1 MLCSLLAQA
10 GDGLVVAG
18 ADIILLPSS
27 RWDGDIEW
35 KAWTWVYNS
44 GVNYG
49 DGNTD
54 NLNYNE
60 ICGTPFADTEGREW
74 FEPGF
79 DMGPK
84 FDEYGDPA
92 DVNFDV
98 TDEDGM
104 PLPIYWEEQTAP
116 FSSDDNY
123 NGRPSYRWT
132 TNSIMADIYARRTF
146 TTDRLL
152 SGPVYLA
159 CGHDDAPCEY
169 YINGELVFQR
179 TGEETDANGNIKNGW
194 NNDEFVQLT
203 DEQKA
208 LIKTNGEE
216 NIIAFHVHQN
226 WGGAFADCGLYT
238 KVEGGLEM
246 GYVQPWEGKV
256 IFNNYGGYGSDHNVW
271 SPLYEAQEGDEYT
284 VSLVGSS
291 DGFMEEVLQFKTP
304 IKIEADHDY
313 IFQVRLLTDKTI
325 NNAIIQ
331 LSDNNNEDIEL
342 AYEEAVIVPPYE
354 GEEDYEGTLVEL
366 EFNGS
371 DPGEDINN
379 LNIIFDFGGGEDSTT
394 VVIKDMSLKDVSVEL
409 EEEKEL
415 WIGTQYFNYTNMTK
429 TVLNT
434 RYLYWDETLNDGAGD
449 YREAVTDEEKEL
461 SDVEEEEEILP
472 FIPEIKGR
480 VETKAWTQ
488 ADFDDSMWD
497 DQMMPVGNEGYMSE
511 VQTIWPGGENTNY
524 WIRRNFDMRD
534 INPLLEY
541 QLNVCHDD
549 NYETYVNGHLLQKY
563 EGWTDG
569 KNPKQVHIP
578 ARYLNVGK
586 NVIATYIQ
594 QNWGGKFYDCGINV
608 TEINYEDCL
617 KQFMDAIAYA
627 QSDTLLTNA
636 MKEDV
641 QAIIDEAMAFYEE
654 NKNDAAELRS
664 YARDSIRP
672 KVNPIFAYSADVKA
686 LLDTYKICRDMEDQT
701 YMGTALED
709 ALAALDTCATA
720 AQLAPYLTALRDARK
735 ATAFER
741 HTEKFVGITP
751 EIVSLYGDEVGDPL
765 SAKYYIY
772 NVGAKNFLGGGEA
785 WGAHD
790 VLEYASNPMLLI
802 QATKEVYDEDGYYVD
817 DEEIE
822 GGVYIETFR
831 PNGAYG
837 EMDFLGW
844 NGFVDVSRGNN
855 VWQIIPVEGKP
866 NVFNIAQ
873 YGNDFPDETI
883 INGDGRENVISGG
896 KRYLGLRSGDNAYA
910 PSYYIVDTDCKTPEL
925 ETNQWMFITREEMLS
940 FVATAS
946 EDTPA
951 DLTFLIDNPG
961 YDQRLSIDAWIFSGG
976 SVLGRGD
983 NRPNF
988 VLESYNS
995 GEFSNVQDIWPDEY
1009 DEALPAGTYM
1019 LTVQGYYRDG
1029 IEQTH
1034 LQNVAEGKPYQQLAM
1049 VFAGADEGDYTN
1061 NESIPLMPIHIE
1073 ANKVPGIGYSYAGMQ
1088 VPGTY
1093 SGQPMDAVDQA
1104 AREYFPLGLYT
1115 NKLVFTISEDD
1126 PGHVSIG
1133 VYKEYNENRLNG
1145 DWIVMDNWRLYYY
1158 GADEIDPDAIQ
1169 EIASDEIN
1177 KTNGQSKG
1185 IYNMLGQRLSKAQRG
1200 VNIIGGKKIAVK

>member
-1 MLCSLLAQA
+1 MLCSLFAQA
-10 GDGLVVAG
+10 GDGLTNVG
-18 ADIILLPSS
+18 ANIILLPSS

-44 GVNYG
+44 GTNYG
-49 DGNTD
+49 DGNTE
-54 NLNYNE
+54 NANYNQTF
-60 ICGTPFADTEGREW
+60 GPPAADTEGREW

-84 FDEYGDPA
+84 FDEWGDPDDLNY
-92 DVNFDV
+92 DVY
-98 TDEDGM
+98 DEDGN
-104 PLPIYWEEQTAP
+104 PIPIYWEEHTAP
-116 FSSDDNY
+116 FSSDANY
-123 NGRPSYRWT
+123 NGRPSYQWT
-132 TNSIMADIYARRTF
+132 TGGIMADIFARRTF

-179 TGEETDANGNIKNGW
+179 TGWETNDEGNILNGW
-194 NNDEFVQLT
+194 NNDEFIQLT

-216 NIIAFHVHQN
+216 NIVAFHVHQN

-256 IFNNYGGYGSDHNVW
+256 IFNNHGGYGSSHNVW
-271 SPLYEAQEGDEYT
+271 SPLYEAQEGDEYSIT
-284 VSLVGSS
+284 MAGPSSSES
-291 DGFMEEVLQFKTP
+291 DGHVLQFKTP
-304 IKIEADHDY
+304 IKIEEDHLY
-313 IFQVRLLTDKTI
+313 VFQARVLTDKDIYNSVLT
-325 NNAIIQ
+325 
-331 LSDNNNEDIEL
+331 LGDNDDEDLEL
-342 AYEEAVIVPPYE
+342 AYDEYNYVAPEE
-354 GEEDYEGTLVEL
+354 GEEDYEGTLIEVT
-366 EFNGS
+366 FNGS
-371 DPGEDINN
+371 DARAGIAGINN
-379 LNIIFDFGGGEDSTT
+379 LSINFNFRIDEDTTT
-394 VVIKDMSLKDVSVEL
+394 VVIKDMSLVDLSNDD
-409 EEEKEL
+409 KEL
-415 WIGTQYFNYTNMTK
+415 WIGTQYFNE
-429 TVLNT
+429 T
-434 RYLYWDETLNDGAGD
+434 RMDTESIEISYLYWDDTLNDGEGG
-449 YREAVTDEEKEL
+449 YREAVTDEEKAEA
-461 SDVEEEEEILP
+461 DIEEEYVTKP

-497 DQMMPVGNEGYMSE
+497 DQMMPVGNDGYMPE
-511 VQTIWPGGENTNY
+511 VQTIWPGGDNTNY
-524 WIRRNFDMRD
+524 WIRRNFEMTE

-549 NYETYVNGHLLQKY
+549 SYETYVNGQLLQKNT
-563 EGWTDG
+563 GWTNG
-569 KNPKQVHIP
+569 KNPVQVHIP

-594 QNWGGKFYDCGINV
+594 QGYGGKFYDCGINV

-617 KQFMDAIAYA
+617 KQFNDAIAYA
-627 QSDTLLTNA
+627 QSDTLLTNV
-636 MKEDV
+636 MKGDV

-672 KVNPIFAYSADVKA
+672 KVNSIFAYSAEVKA
-686 LLDTYKICRDMEDQT
+686 LKDTYEICRKIEDQS
-701 YMGTALED
+701 YFGTALED

-720 AQLAPYLTALRDARK
+720 SQISPYITPLREARK
-735 ATAFER
+735 AAAFER
-741 HTEKFVGITP
+741 HTEKYVGITP
-751 EIVSLYGDEVGDPL
+751 EVLGLESAGDPF
-765 SAKYYIY
+765 STKYYIY
-772 NVGAKNFLGGGEA
+772 NVGAKNFLGGGES
-785 WGAHD
+785 WGTHD
-790 VLEYASNPMLLI
+790 VLEYASNPMLLL
-802 QATKEVYDEDGYYVD
+802 QATKEVYDEDGVYID
-817 DEEIE
+817 DEDIE

-831 PNGAYG
+831 PNGTMG
-837 EMDFLGW
+837 EVDFLGW
-844 NGFVDVSRGNN
+844 NGYVDKDRGNN
-855 VWQIIPVEGKP
+855 IWQIIPVEGKP

-873 YGNDFPDETI
+873 YGNDFPTETTV
-883 INGDGRENVISGG
+883 NEDGEEIVTGGG

-910 PSYYIVDTDCKTPEL
+910 PSYYLVDTDCKTPEL
-925 ETNQWMFITREEMLS
+925 ETNQWMFITREELLS
-940 FVATAS
+940 FIKTAS

-976 SVLGRGD
+976 SVFGRGD
-983 NRPNF
+983 DHQNF

-995 GEFSNVQDIWPDEY
+995 EQFTNNQSLWPDEGE
-1009 DEALPAGTYM
+1009 EALPAGTYL

-1034 LQNVAEGKPYQQLAM
+1034 LQKVAENKPIQQLAR
-1049 VFAGADEGDYTN
+1049 VFAGADEVDLTN

-1073 ANKVPGIGYSYAGMQ
+1073 ANKVPGIGYTYAGMQ

-1093 SGQPMDAVDQA
+1093 DGQPMNACDQA
-1104 AREYFPLGLYT
+1104 AREYFPLGLYM
-1115 NKLVFTISEDD
+1115 NKLFFTISEDD
-1126 PGHVSIG
+1126 PGHLCIG
-1133 VYKEYNENRLNG
+1133 VYKESNENRLSG

-1158 GADEIDPDAIQ
+1158 GKDDITPDGIQ
-1169 EIASDEIN
+1169 GVESDEIN

-1185 IYNMLGQRLSKAQRG
+1185 IYNMLGQRLQKAQQG
-1200 VNIIGGKKIAVK
+1200 VNIVDGKKIIKK